1 MVHGV
6 AFSQIK
12 TRYDK
17 VLAQLSKSGEKHTLY
32 KPLIVALTELATK
45 LNYENVMAILQLLN
59 NIK

>member
-1 MVHGV
+1 MIHGV

-17 VLAQLSKSGEKHTLY
+17 MLDTLSNSGSKHTLY
-32 KPLIVALTELATK
+32 KPLITALTELATK
-45 LNYENVMAILQLLN
+45 LNYENVMAILKLLG